1 MAPLVVTPAV
11 ATRWAS
17 SETDGRS
24 RWFEVVVT
32 LPGVRSGADVHA
44 DVVHVHA
51 DRSVLSVLASATPG
65 AGTAE
70 GDPGVDYRADAP
82 LPRECDTADG
92 ARVKF
97 SKRSSTLT
105 ARFPERAAP
114 APPPPSRE
122 SISAETSDRRGG
134 RGGDGDGGGGGG
146 GGGGGDDD
154 GDDGDVD
161 GSSGDPPAGDNPLAE
176 YLEMLGASET
186 LGRSED
192 AAVERRD
199 AAEDSRAA
207 AEGAAAS
214 PKTSP
219 EETRS
224 DPPEHHP
231 KTSPSEPEHRPKTSP
246 SGTRSRS
253 KPKRPQKPSR
263 AAAPRPRAASPRLPR
278 LRQIRTARTQ
288 RAASEMADDLAASL
302 SARGWAT
309 CDFITSDA
317 VAICREE
324 IKHVAPHYTPGEI
337 WLGKHAS
344 GAQISVKSVRGDRVF
359 WMHPEQIELGGFV
372 ALAEMLAAIDR
383 LVLDELGAKRRV
395 ARLENLA
402 DRTHAMLAEY
412 PGRGSRFVRHVDN
425 TGRDGRRLTVLC
437 YLNPEWRGENGG
449 ALKVYPQ
456 ETETEGGGRSALKSG
471 EGEREGERERE
482 GEGEGGP
489 RWGAE
494 TIAPAGGT
502 LAMFYSDRVPHEVLP
517 ALSERHSFTVWYYD
531 RDEHRTAV
539 ASRGGGADAE
549 ADAKTAHV
557 PGVPVV
563 VPGGVGGGFANGP
576 EDQDEENAENANLVG
591 GSSSPS
597 LSVADEAAAR
607 DFVRLVMTERL
618 GSESAV
624 RAAQR
629 LSSAALDAAARVF
642 GAPDGG
648 TLLGSLGAMSREDF
662 DELRGEMTSMGMG
675 D

>member
-17 SETDGRS
+17 SETDGRV

-122 SISAETSDRRGG
+122 SISAETSDRRG
-134 RGGDGDGGGGGG
+134 DGGGGGG
-146 GGGGGDDD
+146 GGDGGGGDDD

-161 GSSGDPPAGDNPLAE
+161 GSSGDPPVGDNPLAE
-176 YLEMLGASET
+176 YLEMLGASEM

-199 AAEDSRAA
+199 AAEDSQAA

-219 EETRS
+219 EKTRS
-224 DPPEHHP
+224 EPPEHHP
-231 KTSPSEPEHRPKTSP
+231 KTSS

-253 KPKRPQKPSR
+253 KPRRPQKPSR
-263 AAAPRPRAASPRLPR
+263 AAAPRPRAAAPRLPR

-456 ETETEGGGRSALKSG
+456 ETEGGGRSARG
-471 EGEREGERERE
+471 GERE
-482 GEGEGGP
+482 GEGEGAGEGGGRGRRRLRPRGAPWRCFTRTGSRTRSSPRSRSGTRSRCGTTTATSTGP
-489 RWGAE
+489 RS
-494 TIAPAGGT
+494 P
-502 LAMFYSDRVPHEVLP
+502 
-517 ALSERHSFTVWYYD
+517 
-531 RDEHRTAV
+531 
-539 ASRGGGADAE
+539 RG
-549 ADAKTAHV
+549 
-557 PGVPVV
+557 
-563 VPGGVGGGFANGP
+563 
-576 EDQDEENAENANLVG
+576 
-591 GSSSPS
+591 
-597 LSVADEAAAR
+597 AAAR
-607 DFVRLVMTERL
+607 TRRRTPRRRTSPESPESFPAASAAASRTAPRTETKKTPKKTQTSSGVRL
-618 GSESAV
+618 
-624 RAAQR
+624 
-629 LSSAALDAAARVF
+629 
-642 GAPDGG
+642 
-648 TLLGSLGAMSREDF
+648 LLL
-662 DELRGEMTSMGMG
+662 
-675 D
+675 

>member
-17 SETDGRS
+17 SETDGRA

-114 APPPPSRE
+114 APPPQSRE
-122 SISAETSDRRGG
+122 STSAETSDLRGG
-134 RGGDGDGGGGGG
+134 LGGGGDDDGGG

-154 GDDGDVD
+154 GDID
-161 GSSGDPPAGDNPLAE
+161 GSSGDAPVGDNPLAE
-176 YLEMLGASET
+176 YLEMLGASEM
-186 LGRSED
+186 LGRSEDAAVERSED

-219 EETRS
+219 EETREA
-224 DPPEHHP
+224 PPEHHP

-253 KPKRPQKPSR
+253 KPERPQKPSR
-263 AAAPRPRAASPRLPR
+263 AAAPRPRAAAPRLPR

-288 RAASEMADDLAASL
+288 RAASEMAEDLAASL

-337 WLGKHAS
+337 WLGKRAS

-456 ETETEGGGRSALKSG
+456 ETEGGGRSAKSKSKG
-471 EGEREGERERE
+471 EGEQEQEGE

-489 RWGAE
+489 PRAE

-531 RDEHRTAV
+531 RDEHRAAV

-557 PGVPVV
+557 PGVPGV
-563 VPGGVGGGFANGP
+563 VPGGVGGGVANGP
-576 EDQDEENAENANLVG
+576 ENADLVG

-597 LSVADEAAAR
+597 LSVADETAAR

-624 RAAQR
+624 RAARR